1 MTYMRKFGCG
11 SEAIVHKSRHFL
23 SDNGLIWDDKET
35 NTQILFIYKIREISR
50 QKNHKNVYYPLNPPV
65 DHLLS

>member
-50 QKNHKNVYYPLNPPV
+50 QKKITKMCIT
-65 DHLLS
+65 LLIRRLTIF